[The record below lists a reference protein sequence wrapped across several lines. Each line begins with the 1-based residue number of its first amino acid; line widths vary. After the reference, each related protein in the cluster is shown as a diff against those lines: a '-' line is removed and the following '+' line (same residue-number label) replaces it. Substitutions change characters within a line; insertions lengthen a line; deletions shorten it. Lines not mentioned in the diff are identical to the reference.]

1 MVYTGGRR
9 TKSGIRKTNELVKE
23 VKLVGIKENPYP
35 YIAGCDIFAQT
46 SRYEGKSIAL
56 DEAKIL
62 NKPILVTNYATV
74 GASIN
79 NGENGLIVSM
89 NGESVA
95 EGLMKLSENQQ
106 LRNQLVENLKKEK
119 TGNEEE
125 INKYIQLIE
134 ENLN

>member
-1 MVYTGGRR
+1 MKNNQTLTDAYIGYNPDESVRKDSSSGG
-9 TKSGIRKTNELVKE
+9 IFNA
-23 VKLVGIKENPYP
+23 
-35 YIAGCDIFAQT
+35 IASAFID
-46 SRYEGKSIAL
+46 
-56 DEAKIL
+56 

-95 EGLMKLSENQQ
+95 EGLMQLSENQQ

>member
-1 MVYTGGRR
+1 MSDSREECAENTYKLSEYTTTYRYHD
-9 TKSGIRKTNELVKE
+9 KKIRQ
-23 VKLVGIKENPYP
+23 
-35 YIAGCDIFAQT
+35 DT
-46 SRYEGKSIAL
+46 SS
-56 DEAKIL
+56 
-62 NKPILVTNYATV
+62 
-74 GASIN
+74 SIN

-95 EGLMKLSENQQ
+95 EGLMQLSENQQ

-134 ENLN
+134 ENLS

>member
-1 MVYTGGRR
+1 M
-9 TKSGIRKTNELVKE
+9 N
-23 VKLVGIKENPYP
+23 
-35 YIAGCDIFAQT
+35 
-46 SRYEGKSIAL
+46 
-56 DEAKIL
+56 EAKIL

-95 EGLMKLSENQQ
+95 EGLMQLSENQQ